1 MKKVSYTFLYKEAKS
16 SKLKWFLITKHFFS
30 HFTIF
35 SFYYINK
42 LTIDN
47 DEERECIQKVIK

>member
-1 MKKVSYTFLYKEAKS
+1 MVSYNKAL
-16 SKLKWFLITKHFFS
+16 FS
-30 HFTIF
+30 HFAIS

-47 DEERECIQKVIK
+47 DEERECIQKVIIK